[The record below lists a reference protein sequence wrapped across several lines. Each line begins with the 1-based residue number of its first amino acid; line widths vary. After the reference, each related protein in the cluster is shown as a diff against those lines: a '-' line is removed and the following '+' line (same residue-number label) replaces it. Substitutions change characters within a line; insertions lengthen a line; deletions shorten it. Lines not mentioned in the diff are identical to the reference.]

1 MLHNNDN
8 YSEIDIM
15 NIVTHTKI
23 DEMFKKNRMRTTGIY
38 QSARNARRIF
48 ENVFNLIEVKI
59 GNIIANPKYEHNK
72 ILDTAAEIFI
82 YIMTPQVKYWL
93 EWYEIFFN
101 QWLRTCSIERLLGIN
116 INHVYIPIKAKVR
129 NTVFY

>member
-1 MLHNNDN
+1 MPDFVIYKNIQSPEQLALYVAFMRPFPMLFVLGLLL
-8 YSEIDIM
+8 YT
-15 NIVTHTKI
+15 V
-23 DEMFKKNRMRTTGIY
+23 
-38 QSARNARRIF
+38 
-48 ENVFNLIEVKI
+48 
-59 GNIIANPKYEHNK
+59 IANPKYEHNK

-116 INHVYIPIKAKVR
+116 INHLYIPIKAKVR
-129 NTVFY
+129 NTVY